1 MSINKKLDIVVVD
14 DEVSARDGLVQMLKH
29 LGYSE
34 NVEVCSNGIEAI
46 KYLTVS
52 HTDLVFLDIQMPLV
66 DGFDVLR
73 SIPPDKI
80 PYVVFVTAFDDFA
93 VEAFKF
99 HALDYVLKPFSDN
112 RLKEILTRVHKLVH
126 EKEQLKNIEELLK
139 KVKPDTESRLLDVE
153 SKKKLVFKEDGVV
166 RFLNTAE
173 IDWIEAFDY
182 YVKLHAKQR
191 TYLVRTSIKKILT
204 TLDLKVFLRIHR
216 SSVINVKNIES
227 IDTKSGEWIVQL
239 KTGKQLKVGRVYKGE
254 LMKYINK

>member
-1 MSINKKLDIVVVD
+1 M
-14 DEVSARDGLVQMLKH
+14 
-29 LGYSE
+29 
-34 NVEVCSNGIEAI
+34 
-46 KYLTVS
+46 
-52 HTDLVFLDIQMPLV
+52 
-66 DGFDVLR
+66 R

-80 PYVVFVTAFDDFA
+80 PYVVFVTAFDEFA

-99 HALDYVLKPFSDN
+99 HALDYVLKPFSDV

-191 TYLVRTSIKKILT
+191 TYLVRTSIKKILK